1 MNEEMKKVALK
12 YGEEVAKQA
21 IEFAFELINVAA
33 EQSENKLDDAFV
45 PALNSLKPLALNL
58 AKQIY
63 KEEEEV

>member
-1 MNEEMKKVALK
+1 MNEKLKQVALK
-12 YGEEVAKQA
+12 YGEDGAKLA
-21 IEFAFELINVAA
+21 IELVFELINVAA

-58 AKQIY
+58 AEQIY